1 MPPVAPASARDLDDY
16 RERADRFIATLDE
29 EYYLHFAGH
38 KERLELEAIYAEFAD
53 LTTIEQARSIGAAVN
68 GSSGIRELW
77 RFACEGYLGQLTT
90 ELEEKLAQAETELKT
105 TVDGEEIPFRMIKP
119 TIMNEADRGKRERL
133 ERLRN
138 ELVDEHLNPLYLE
151 SHQRVRDAVRQLG
164 ADNYFELYKNFGY
177 DLEGLGDQC
186 RAFLSSTEQLHTK
199 LVDKLFR
206 DRVGTPLSEAERWDK
221 DRMMR
226 ATTWDVGFPAE
237 RMLPALRA
245 TLKGLGVDLDG
256 QENVHLDVENR
267 PLKDPRA
274 FCVPIEVPDKV
285 MLVIKPTGG
294 ADDWSALFHEAGHAE
309 HFAHTSS
316 SLSVEEKR
324 LGDNAV
330 TEGWAMLLEHLT
342 DDAGWL
348 SKMLDFPKPREYA
361 AEGSAILLYFVRRY
375 CAKLL
380 YEIEF
385 HQAADPREHAVPLR
399 RAPGGRAEDH
409 AGPPGLPLGHGRAL
423 LRERLPPGLGARVA
437 ALQLP
442 AGEVR
447 ARLVHAARGRLARAR
462 AVVGGAA
469 HERGRAPARGHRR
482 VDRDGIGRRARAR
495 ERRLALQRQE
505 RRAQRDAKRR
515 SPTCARPRGARRR
528 RTRASTRRFSTG
540 ATPRATRSS

>member
-1 MPPVAPASARDLDDY
+1 MPTVAPASARDLDAY
-16 RERADRFIATLDE
+16 RERADRFIARLDE

-38 KERLELEAIYAEFAD
+38 KERLELEAIYGEFAD
-53 LTTIEQARSIGAAVN
+53 LTTIEQAQSIGAAVN

-77 RFACEGYLGQLTT
+77 RFACEGYLGQLTK
-90 ELEEKLAQAETELKT
+90 ELEEKLAKAEAELTT

-133 ERLRN
+133 ERATERARRRAPQPALPRVARAHSRRGAPARRGELLRALQ
-138 ELVDEHLNPLYLE
+138 ELRLRPRRAGRPVP
-151 SHQRVRDAVRQLG
+151 RVPG
-164 ADNYFELYKNFGY
+164 
-177 DLEGLGDQC
+177 
-186 RAFLSSTEQLHTK
+186 STEQLHTK
-199 LVDKLFR
+199 LGDKLFR
-206 DRVGTPLSEAERWDK
+206 DRVGMPLSEAERWDK

-226 ATTWDVGFPAE
+226 ATTWDAGFPAD

-245 TLKGLGVDLDG
+245 TLKELGVDLDG

-309 HFAHTSS
+309 HFAHTSA

-342 DDAGWL
+342 DNAGWL
-348 SKMLDFPKPREYA
+348 SRMLDFPKPREYA
-361 AEGSAILLYFVRRY
+361 AEGAAILLYFVRRY

-385 HQAADPREHAVPLR
+385 HQADDPTAMQARYVELQADALKITPAPQDYLWDMDGRFYVHAYLR
-399 RAPGGRAEDH
+399 AW
-409 AGPPGLPLGHGRAL
+409 AL
-423 LRERLPPGLGARVA
+423 ES
-437 ALQLP
+437 QLSHVP

-447 ARLVHAARGRLARAR
+447 ARLVHAA
-462 AVVGGAA
+462 GGGLTVRELWSEGQRMNADELLREVTGGSIEMESVA
-469 HERGRAPARGHRR
+469 ER
-482 VDRDGIGRRARAR
+482 VR
-495 ERRLALQRQE
+495 ETVA
-505 RRAQRDAKRR
+505 
-515 SPTCARPRGARRR
+515 
-528 RTRASTRRFSTG
+528 
-540 ATPRATRSS
+540 

>member
-1 MPPVAPASARDLDDY
+1 
-16 RERADRFIATLDE
+16 
-29 EYYLHFAGH
+29 
-38 KERLELEAIYAEFAD
+38 
-53 LTTIEQARSIGAAVN
+53 
-68 GSSGIRELW
+68 
-77 RFACEGYLGQLTT
+77 
-90 ELEEKLAQAETELKT
+90 
-105 TVDGEEIPFRMIKP
+105 MIKP

-199 LVDKLFR
+199 LGDKLFR
-206 DRVGTPLSEAERWDK
+206 DRVGMPLSEAERWDK

-226 ATTWDVGFPAE
+226 ATTWDAGFPAD

-342 DDAGWL
+342 DDAGL
-348 SKMLDFPKPREYA
+348 AL
-361 AEGSAILLYFVRRY
+361 
-375 CAKLL
+375 
-380 YEIEF
+380 
-385 HQAADPREHAVPLR
+385 AD
-399 RAPGGRAEDH
+399 
-409 AGPPGLPLGHGRAL
+409 
-423 LRERLPPGLGARVA
+423 
-437 ALQLP
+437 
-442 AGEVR
+442 
-447 ARLVHAARGRLARAR
+447 ARLS
-462 AVVGGAA
+462 
-469 HERGRAPARGHRR
+469 
-482 VDRDGIGRRARAR
+482 
-495 ERRLALQRQE
+495 
-505 RRAQRDAKRR
+505 R
-515 SPTCARPRGARRR
+515 S
-528 RTRASTRRFSTG
+528 RASTRPKAPRSSSTSSAATARSFS
-540 ATPRATRSS
+540 TRSSSTRPTTRGRCSPATSSCRRTR

>member
-1 MPPVAPASARDLDDY
+1 MPTVAPASAKDLDAY
-16 RERADRFIATLDE
+16 RQRADRFIARLDE

-38 KERLELEAIYAEFAD
+38 KDRLELEEIYGEFAD

-77 RFACEGYLGQLTT
+77 RFACEGYLGQLTK
-90 ELEEKLAQAETELKT
+90 ELEEKLARKEAELKT

-119 TIMNEADRGKRERL
+119 TIMNEADRAKRERL
-133 ERLRN
+133 ELLRN
-138 ELVDEHLNPLYLE
+138 ELVEEHLNPLYLE
-151 SHQRVRDAVRQLG
+151 SHSRVRDAVRELG
-164 ADNYFELYKNFGY
+164 ADNYFELYKNFGF
-177 DLEGLGDQC
+177 DLEGLADQC
-186 RAFLSSTEQLHTK
+186 RAFLASTEQLHTK
-199 LVDKLFR
+199 LVDMLFR
-206 DRVGTPLSEAERWDK
+206 DRVGMPLSEAERWDK

-226 ATTWDVGFPAE
+226 ATTWDAGFPAD

-245 TLKGLGVDLDG
+245 TLKDLGVDLDG
-256 QENVHLDVENR
+256 QNNVILDVENR

-348 SKMLDFPKPREYA
+348 SRMLDFPKPREYA
-361 AEGSAILLYFVRRY
+361 AEGAAILLYFVRRY

-385 HQAADPREHAVPLR
+385 HQVDDPRTMQSRYVELQADALKITPAPQDYLWDMDGRFYVHAYLR
-399 RAPGGRAEDH
+399 AWALESQLSTFLQEKFGRDWYTQRA
-409 AGPPGLPLGHGRAL
+409 AGSLVRELWSEGQRMNADEL
-423 LRERLPPGLGARVA
+423 LREVTGGTIEMESVAERVRET
-437 ALQLP
+437 
-442 AGEVR
+442 AG
-447 ARLVHAARGRLARAR
+447 
-462 AVVGGAA
+462 
-469 HERGRAPARGHRR
+469 
-482 VDRDGIGRRARAR
+482 
-495 ERRLALQRQE
+495 
-505 RRAQRDAKRR
+505 
-515 SPTCARPRGARRR
+515 
-528 RTRASTRRFSTG
+528 
-540 ATPRATRSS
+540 